1 METGEGNHVDG
12 KLPQVGI
19 ELTREPQAG
28 GDSGH
33 GERYQVVEVTVGWVG
48 QLEGPEAD
56 VIQSLVV
63 DTERL
68 VRVLDQLVD
77 RQSGVIGLH
86 HRIRHLGGME
96 VINKHIKGG
105 QKTPSPPKI

>member
-33 GERYQVVEVTVGWVG
+33 GEGDKMVQVAIGWG
-48 QLEGPEAD
+48 RQLQGPETD
-56 VIQSLVV
+56 VV
-63 DTERL
+63 
-68 VRVLDQLVD
+68 
-77 RQSGVIGLH
+77 
-86 HRIRHLGGME
+86 
-96 VINKHIKGG
+96 
-105 QKTPSPPKI
+105 